1 MRCLGLLCLTS
12 EVRRFQPH
20 VLYRNMLTHPSIQRF
35 ALRFFDTFMREME
48 EGTIKIIYLHAFF
61 DILTVHGPVIMTVGD
76 NVSHFTR
83 ATFSQ
88 AYMYPTRR

>member
-1 MRCLGLLCLTS
+1 
-12 EVRRFQPH
+12 
-20 VLYRNMLTHPSIQRF
+20 
-35 ALRFFDTFMREME
+35 MREME